1 MLQESNSYQRVPL
14 QEVRGTPGRFGTPC
28 IAYLTLLDRTGV
40 CTLYWRISLPQR
52 SPLKATKLTLYTP
65 LGLGEAQCP
74 LILNVDYDLSDIE
87 SSETAL
93 HSSRGPPGQ
102 AQCKTVVLS
111 MSGYGNS
118 PTIDYAASQNLRAD
132 ECGVLYGEAQSLG
145 NAGYIAYEQH
155 EYAGLP
161 TQYLSEDYGYIRN
174 QLAYSSTTYCPPR
187 TGYNMAQTSMPEQ
200 RLPVVVSW
208 GPKQGSEGTLLN
220 VDLQSHYDLALSSTP
235 IVSLRFA
242 DIDCP
247 ATLSRLDTKF
257 VVVSTVPKLA
267 TGESFTSQVLVSVQL
282 RDRCQM
288 VVNTIQ
294 VGLFRYN
301 SQHRAGTV
309 APQGTGR
316 CKVAELIISPTLWLL
331 YSSHFSQI
339 FALPDDTSQVQ
350 KEIGWSSS
358 HAAVNGRAQT
368 QALSVTPS
376 SRVPSFFTHS
386 RTSEPPLFR
395 TSERLKRLN
404 EEQVA
409 IADMNDLPKPPT
421 ITKVPDSAEARLEI
435 NGKVDSMTEGW
446 TSDERNAKRRLVYFW
461 RTQMEHV
468 IYTNFAPWS
477 SEARVPKERCISC
490 FWWEKRQDYFV
501 TSVDIIRLCGQ
512 LAGGNIVV
520 GEKNRIRRNVDIY
533 DKETIYKDHP
543 DTEDIF
549 SLVMGFTSPKP
560 KNIEKAIK
568 VFPWRNLGAAIV
580 KVVNKWSADY
590 SNTPSS
596 LGFIE
601 DHRSGAFGPTSQ
613 PHNLLPERESQENN
627 DGKEYYSPSPHSA
640 SYPVHSYSHSS
651 AHSTSGASFA
661 SPTASPNVPPA
672 VYTQHWTNTLPV
684 HTHATVPGPVNYDTS
699 VHSYPQ
705 SDAIGSQNPNYITMA
720 AGQPVRGSWNFS
732 GLGTRNPNSY
742 RVENDDKK

>member
-1 MLQESNSYQRVPL
+1 MDSAKIDWSVAKRTDALHLPQTYTAEHY
-14 QEVRGTPGRFGTPC
+14 
-28 IAYLTLLDRTGV
+28 RTGSSS
-40 CTLYWRISLPQR
+40 YPQR
-52 SPLKATKLTLYTP
+52 CGSYTQAISPRYSPYPMTP
-65 LGLGEAQCP
+65 AR
-74 LILNVDYDLSDIE
+74 SRRRSSTFSTE
-87 SSETAL
+87 SSC
-93 HSSRGPPGQ
+93 SVIDP
-102 AQCKTVVLS
+102 
-111 MSGYGNS
+111 S
-118 PTIDYAASQNLRAD
+118 PD
-132 ECGVLYGEAQSLG
+132 EQ
-145 NAGYIAYEQH
+145 
-155 EYAGLP
+155 
-161 TQYLSEDYGYIRN
+161 
-174 QLAYSSTTYCPPR
+174 
-187 TGYNMAQTSMPEQ
+187 
-200 RLPVVVSW
+200 
-208 GPKQGSEGTLLN
+208 
-220 VDLQSHYDLALSSTP
+220 
-235 IVSLRFA
+235 
-242 DIDCP
+242 
-247 ATLSRLDTKF
+247 
-257 VVVSTVPKLA
+257 
-267 TGESFTSQVLVSVQL
+267 
-282 RDRCQM
+282 
-288 VVNTIQ
+288 
-294 VGLFRYN
+294 
-301 SQHRAGTV
+301 
-309 APQGTGR
+309 
-316 CKVAELIISPTLWLL
+316 
-331 YSSHFSQI
+331 
-339 FALPDDTSQVQ
+339 
-350 KEIGWSSS
+350 GWSSS

-580 KVVNKWSADY
+580 KVVNKWVRDSDVRCTERITTDKHALILVCRLLQY
-590 SNTPSS
+590 AFLSR
-596 LGFIE
+596 L
-601 DHRSGAFGPTSQ
+601 HRGP
-613 PHNLLPERESQENN
+613 
-627 DGKEYYSPSPHSA
+627 
-640 SYPVHSYSHSS
+640 
-651 AHSTSGASFA
+651 
-661 SPTASPNVPPA
+661 
-672 VYTQHWTNTLPV
+672 
-684 HTHATVPGPVNYDTS
+684 
-699 VHSYPQ
+699 
-705 SDAIGSQNPNYITMA
+705 
-720 AGQPVRGSWNFS
+720 
-732 GLGTRNPNSY
+732 
-742 RVENDDKK
+742 